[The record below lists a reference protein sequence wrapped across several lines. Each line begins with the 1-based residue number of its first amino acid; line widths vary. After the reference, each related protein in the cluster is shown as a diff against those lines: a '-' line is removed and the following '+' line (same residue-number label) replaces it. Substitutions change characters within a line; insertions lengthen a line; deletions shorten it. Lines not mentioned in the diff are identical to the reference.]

1 MIPEKQIKAIL
12 DRTEEVIRN
21 MKYTN
26 GFEIVIKASVTEM
39 TTMNYKVDE
48 AIVPQIDHIGETT
61 EMVKSKDCKECFGAT
76 FGDCENCDEGVW

>member
-26 GFEIVIKASVTEM
+26 GFEIVIKASVTEI

-48 AIVPQIDHIGETT
+48 AIVPQIEDNKCDG
-61 EMVKSKDCKECFGAT
+61 CFGAEMN
-76 FGDCENCDEGVW
+76 DCEGCRDESNANN